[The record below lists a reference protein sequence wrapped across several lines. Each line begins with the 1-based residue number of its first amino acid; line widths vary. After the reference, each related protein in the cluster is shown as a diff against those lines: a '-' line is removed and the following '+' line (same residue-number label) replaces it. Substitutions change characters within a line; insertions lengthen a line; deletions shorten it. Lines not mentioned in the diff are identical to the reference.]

1 MIGSCGKCDF
11 SFSIDRDLVC
21 RRYPPTAS
29 VVVLP
34 RQTLQGVQ
42 MQPQPIT
49 SWPMVRLED
58 VCAEWRPTI
67 ALAS

>member
-1 MIGSCGKCDF
+1 MIGSCVQCQF
-11 SFSIDRDLVC
+11 SARLGQDLVC

-49 SWPMVRLED
+49 SWPMVRSD
-58 VCAEWRPTI
+58 DACAEFRPEIT
-67 ALAS
+67 LAS